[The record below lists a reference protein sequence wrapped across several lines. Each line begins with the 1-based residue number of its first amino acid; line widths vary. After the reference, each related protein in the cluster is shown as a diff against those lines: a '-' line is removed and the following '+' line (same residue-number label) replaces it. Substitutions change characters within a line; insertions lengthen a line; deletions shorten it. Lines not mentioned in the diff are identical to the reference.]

1 MATCAVKDVETST
14 GKSIVRSRTRAGV
27 VAFAA
32 GLTLCAACPSL
43 WAVTSGWENVC
54 PGRCEFPP
62 VKVVWTAPK
71 TGEGFDIRRE
81 EGAEGDVSVSNG
93 VICIR
98 KTNDKGRITVS
109 APAFAAAKAKAIRLF
124 ADVSARAETPDATL
138 GYLCA
143 HGVQRRLVPVDPIT
157 AKVFSRGGQAYMRT
171 LVNSAPEMT
180 YRKYAHFM
188 PSVESVTPVIVV
200 EGAPSES
207 VWRNWT
213 AEDLAAAQGRWDEYW
228 HKRSAPNRFRDRANL
243 DEFEQ
248 ALAADVDHTAQI
260 VRRDGFS
267 RFLLD
272 GKETP
277 PFSYKVSG
285 RDGAQYSGKPLQ
297 PYGVKVGCIV
307 LALGE
312 LPGRS
317 APWSERGFDVQMAVE
332 RIRDSMRIGDESCFI
347 LALSCSAYPAFTEV
361 EHPDETWRRKDGS
374 VVRGNSG
381 SAIPDEYNDGGKLDK
396 GDRRWPWVSY
406 ASPSWRNAIK
416 DITAKL
422 VAELKRTGLSKRI
435 IGVHFCGYHDGQFA
449 SPVEDHSP
457 YAKAEYRKYL
467 AARGLKPGD
476 AGAEY
481 ACFVRQLGYFALE
494 DFSREAKRLFGKP
507 IIAVRWSMRPL
518 GGKKDSAYDLDSF
531 IRSDAVDVVIPQP
544 TYSQRHPALSQG
556 VRLPCQTL
564 HRHGK
569 MMWYEFDLRTYAAL
583 ERWSRSVV
591 DAKGL
596 GTAEDLPMW
605 QTVFR
610 KHAGIML
617 AQRMGWWLYDMAG
630 GWYYPDE
637 IARDCGEVFSFFR
650 EMLKVTPDPWHPDA
664 ALVVDERAMASY
676 NTPDGP
682 KVAKVNNLVM
692 SAWPRV
698 AASGVPYD
706 FYLAEDVYDD
716 PDVMKRYKAVA
727 LCAFLHPTARQ
738 KAFME
743 KLSAFGV
750 KTFVVSS
757 EGYSPA
763 FFNDFVRRAG
773 GYVAMRPGVVQV
785 DMNGDFVSVHCLVPG
800 RYDFRLPFPAKVV
813 NVKSGLEEK
822 TEKGVLPLEM
832 SAGETC
838 WFRLRRAERR

>member
-1 MATCAVKDVETST
+1 MSMALRKDGNRMSLAVCLALCAC
-14 GKSIVRSRTRAGV
+14 
-27 VAFAA
+27 AA
-32 GLTLCAACPSL
+32 GTSL
-43 WAVTSGWENVC
+43 LAVTPGWENVN
-54 PGRCEFPP
+54 PQRSEFPP
-62 VKVVWTAPK
+62 VKVVWTAPAD
-71 TGEGFDIRRE
+71 GFDIRRE
-81 EGAEGDVSVSNG
+81 GGAEGDVSVSNG
-93 VICIR
+93 VIRIR
-98 KTNDKGRITVS
+98 KTNGMGRITVS
-109 APAFAAAKAKAIRLF
+109 APAFTAPKAKAIRLF
-124 ADVSARAETPDATL
+124 ADVSARTETPEATV

-143 HGVQRRLVPVDPIT
+143 HGAKRQLVPVDPIT
-157 AKVFSRGGQAYMRT
+157 AKVFSKGGNAYMRT
-171 LVNSAPEMT
+171 LVNSAPGMT

-188 PSVESVTPVIVV
+188 PTVEPVTAVIVV

-207 VWRNWT
+207 EWRNWT
-213 AEDLAAAQGRWDEYW
+213 AEDLAAAQARWREHW
-228 HKRSAPNRFRDRANL
+228 AALSAPNRYSDQANL
-243 DEFEQ
+243 EAFEK
-248 ALAADVDHTAQI
+248 ALAADIDHTAQI
-260 VRRDGFS
+260 ATRGGYS
-267 RFLLD
+267 RFLID

-277 PFSYKVSG
+277 PFAYKVSG

-307 LALGE
+307 LSLGE
-312 LPGRS
+312 LPGRK

-332 RIRDSMRIGDESCFI
+332 RIRDSMRLGDESCFI
-347 LALSCSAYPAFTEV
+347 LALGCSAYPAFTEV

-406 ASPSWRNAIK
+406 ASPAWRGAIK
-416 DITAKL
+416 EITARL

-467 AARGLKPGD
+467 AERGLKPGD
-476 AGAEY
+476 PGAEY
-481 ACFVRQLGYFALE
+481 AGFARQLGYRALE
-494 DFSREAKRLFGKP
+494 EFSREAKRLFGKP

-518 GGKKDSAYDLDSF
+518 GGTKDAAYDINAF
-531 IRSDAVDVVIPQP
+531 ICSDAVDVVIPQP
-544 TYSQRHPALSQG
+544 TYTQRHPALSQG

-583 ERWSRSVV
+583 ERWAQSVV

-596 GTAEDLPMW
+596 GTSDDLAMW

-630 GWYYPDE
+630 GWFYPEE
-637 IARDCGEVFSFFR
+637 IARDCGEVFSFCR
-650 EMLKVTPDPWHPDA
+650 EMLAVTPDPWHPDA
-664 ALVVDERAMASY
+664 ALVVDERAMANY

-682 KVAKVNNLVM
+682 KVANARNLVM
-692 SAWPRV
+692 GQWPRT

-706 FYLAEDVYDD
+706 FYLAEDVYGD
-716 PDVMKRYKAVA
+716 PEVMKRYKAVA
-727 LCAFLHPTARQ
+727 LCAFLHPDARQ
-738 KAFME
+738 KAFSE
-743 KLSAFGV
+743 KLAAWGI
-750 KTFVVSS
+750 KTFVVSPK
-757 EGYSPA
+757 GYSPA
-763 FFNDFVRRAG
+763 FFNDFVKGAG
-773 GYVAMRPGVVQV
+773 GYVATRPGVVQV

-800 RYDFRLPFPAKVV
+800 RHDFRLPFPAKVV
-813 NVKSGLEEK
+813 NVKSGLEENVQD
-822 TEKGVLPLEM
+822 GVLPLEM

-838 WFRLRRAERR
+838 WFRLKRIKGEW

>member
-1 MATCAVKDVETST
+1 MRVSHGCIALLAVLCGSA
-14 GKSIVRSRTRAGV
+14 SAGV
-27 VAFAA
+27 TA
-32 GLTLCAACPSL
+32 
-43 WAVTSGWENVC
+43 GWENVN
-54 PGRCEFPP
+54 PRRSEFPP

-71 TGEGFDIRRE
+71 DGFVIRRDG
-81 EGAEGDVSVSNG
+81 GAEGEVTVEDG
-93 VICIR
+93 AIRIR
-98 KTNDKGRITVS
+98 KTNGKGLISVS
-109 APAFAAAKAKAIRLF
+109 APAFAAAKGKPLRLF
-124 ADVSARAETPDATL
+124 ADVSARTETPDATV

-143 HGVQRRLVPVDPIT
+143 HGAIRELLPVDPIT
-157 AKVFSRGGQAYMRT
+157 AKVFSKGGNAYMRK
-171 LVNSAPEMT
+171 LVNSAPGMT
-180 YRKYAHFM
+180 YRKYAHFV
-188 PSVESVTPVIVV
+188 PTVDPVTPVIVV
-200 EGAPSES
+200 KGAPSES

-213 AEDLAAAQGRWDEYW
+213 AEKLDAAQGAWNEHW
-228 HKRSAPNRFRDRANL
+228 HRLSAQDRSDDKLEIGA
-243 DEFEQ
+243 FES
-248 ALAADVDHTAQI
+248 ALAADVEHSAQI
-260 VRRDGFS
+260 ATKDGCS
-267 RFLLD
+267 RLLVD

-277 PFSYKVSG
+277 AFAYKVSG

-297 PYGVKVGCIV
+297 PYGVKIGCIV

-312 LPGRS
+312 LPGRR
-317 APWSERGFDVQMAVE
+317 APWNEGGFDVQMAVQD
-332 RIRDSMRIGDESCFI
+332 IRDKMRFGNESCFI
-347 LALSCSAYPAFTEV
+347 LALNCSAYPAFTEV

-381 SAIPDEYNDGGKLDK
+381 SAIPDEYNDGGKLDR

-467 AARGLKPGD
+467 AERGLKVGD
-476 AGAEY
+476 PGAEY
-481 ACFVRQLGYFALE
+481 SCFARQLGYFALE

-518 GGKKDSAYDLDSF
+518 GGKNDSAYDIDSF
-531 IRSDAVDVVIPQP
+531 IRSDSVDVIVPQP
-544 TYSQRHPALSQG
+544 TYAQRQPALGQG

-583 ERWSRSVV
+583 ERWAQSVV

-596 GTAEDLPMW
+596 GTAEDLAMW

-630 GWYYPDE
+630 GWCYPDE
-637 IARDCGEVFSFFR
+637 IARDCGEVFAFCR
-650 EMLKVTPDPWHPDA
+650 EMLKVKPDPWHPEA
-664 ALVVDERAMASY
+664 ALVVDEMAMASY

-682 KVAKVNNLVM
+682 KVEKVGNLLM
-692 SAWPRV
+692 GEWPRV
-698 AASGVPYD
+698 AISGAPYD

-716 PDVMKRYKAVA
+716 PSVMKRYKAVA

-738 KAFME
+738 TAFME
-743 KLSAFGV
+743 KLTAFGV
-750 KTFVVSS
+750 KTFVV
-757 EGYSPA
+757 EPTGYSPE
-763 FFNDFVRRAG
+763 FFHGFVKDAG
-773 GYVAMRPGVVQV
+773 GYVAVKPGVMQV
-785 DMNGDFVSVHCLVPG
+785 DMNGDFISCHCIVPG

-822 TEKGVLPLEM
+822 TEAGVLPIEM

-838 WFRLRRAERR
+838 WFRIYRNAP

>member
-1 MATCAVKDVETST
+1 MTLIKDGNRMSLAVCLALCAC
-14 GKSIVRSRTRAGV
+14 
-27 VAFAA
+27 AA
-32 GLTLCAACPSL
+32 GTSL
-43 WAVTSGWENVC
+43 LAVTPGWENVN
-54 PGRCEFPP
+54 PQRSEFPP
-62 VKVVWTAPK
+62 VKVVWTAPAD
-71 TGEGFDIRRE
+71 GFDIRLE
-81 EGAEGDVSVSNG
+81 NGAEGDVSVSNG
-93 VICIR
+93 VIRIR
-98 KTNDKGRITVS
+98 KTNGRGRITVS
-109 APAFAAAKAKAIRLF
+109 APAFTAPKAKAIRLF
-124 ADVSARAETPDATL
+124 ADVSARTETPEATV

-143 HGVQRRLVPVDPIT
+143 HGAKRQLVPVDPIT
-157 AKVFSRGGQAYMRT
+157 AKVFSKGGNAYMRT
-171 LVNSAPEMT
+171 LVNSAPGMT

-188 PSVESVTPVIVV
+188 PTVEPVTAVIVV

-207 VWRNWT
+207 EWRNWT
-213 AEDLAAAQGRWDEYW
+213 AEDLAAAQARWREHW
-228 HKRSAPNRFRDRANL
+228 AALSAPDRYSDQANL
-243 DEFEQ
+243 EAFGK
-248 ALAADVDHTAQI
+248 AIAADIDHTAQI
-260 VRRDGFS
+260 ATRDGYS
-267 RFLLD
+267 RFLID
-272 GKETP
+272 GRETP
-277 PFSYKVSG
+277 PFAYKVSG

-307 LALGE
+307 LSLGE
-312 LPGRS
+312 LPGRK

-332 RIRDSMRIGDESCFI
+332 RIRDSMRLGDESCFI
-347 LALSCSAYPAFTEV
+347 LALGCSAYPAFTEV

-406 ASPSWRNAIK
+406 ASPAWRGAIK
-416 DITAKL
+416 GITAKL

-457 YAKAEYRKYL
+457 YAKAEYGKYL
-467 AARGLKPGD
+467 AERGLKPGD
-476 AGAEY
+476 PGAEY
-481 ACFVRQLGYFALE
+481 AGFARQLGYRALE
-494 DFSREAKRLFGKP
+494 EFSREAKRLFGKP

-518 GGKKDSAYDLDSF
+518 GGTKDAAYDINAF

-583 ERWSRSVV
+583 ERWAQSVV

-596 GTAEDLPMW
+596 GTSDDLAMW

-630 GWYYPDE
+630 GWFYPEE
-637 IARDCGEVFSFFR
+637 IARDCGEVFAFCR
-650 EMLKVTPDPWHPDA
+650 ELQAVKPDPWHPDA
-664 ALVVDERAMASY
+664 ALVVDERTMATY

-682 KVAKVNNLVM
+682 KVAKARNLVM
-692 SAWPRV
+692 GQWPRT

-706 FYLAEDVYDD
+706 FYLAEDVYDE
-716 PDVMKRYKAVA
+716 PEVMRRYKAVA
-727 LCAFLHPTARQ
+727 LCAFLHPDARQ
-738 KAFME
+738 KAFRE
-743 KLSAFGV
+743 KLAAWGV
-750 KTFVVSS
+750 KTFVVTS

-763 FFNDFVRRAG
+763 FFNDFVKSAG
-773 GYVAMRPGVVQV
+773 GYVAIRPGVVQV
-785 DMNGDFVSVHCLVPG
+785 DMNGDFVSVHCIVPG
-800 RYDFRLPFPAKVV
+800 RHDFRLPFPAKVV

-822 TEKGVLPLEM
+822 VQDGVLPLEM

-838 WFRLRRAERR
+838 WFRLKRVKGER

>member
-1 MATCAVKDVETST
+1 MVVRMARCASRSTSLLAVLCLAF
-14 GKSIVRSRTRAGV
+14 GAG
-27 VAFAA
+27 AA
-32 GLTLCAACPSL
+32 SAPDPT
-43 WAVTSGWENVC
+43 VTAGWENVNRQ
-54 PGRCEFPP
+54 RCEFPP
-62 VKVVWTAPK
+62 VKVVWTAPA
-71 TGEGFDIRRE
+71 EGFDVRRE
-81 EGAEGDVSVSNG
+81 DGAEGDVTVEDG
-93 VICIR
+93 AIRIR
-98 KTNDKGRITVS
+98 KTNAKGRITVS
-109 APAFAAAKAKAIRLF
+109 APAFAAAKGKAIRLF
-124 ADVSARAETPDATL
+124 ADVSARAEAPESTR

-143 HGVQRRLVPVDPIT
+143 HGATRRLEPVDPIT
-157 AKVFSRGGQAYMRT
+157 AKVFSKGGQAYMRT
-171 LVNSAPEMT
+171 LVNSAPGMT
-180 YRKYAHFM
+180 YRKYAHFV
-188 PSVESVTPVIVV
+188 PSVEPMTAVIVV

-213 AEDLAAAQGRWDEYW
+213 AEDLAAAQKRWDEHW
-228 HKRSAPNRFRDRANL
+228 TALAAQDRSHDRTDIAT
-243 DEFEQ
+243 FES

-260 VRRDGFS
+260 VTRNGYS
-267 RFLLD
+267 RLLVD

-277 PFSYKVSG
+277 AFAYKVSG

-297 PYGVKVGCIV
+297 SYGVKIGCIV
-307 LALGE
+307 LSLGE
-312 LPGRS
+312 LPGRK

-332 RIRDSMRIGDESCFI
+332 KIRDSMRLGDESCFI
-347 LALSCSAYPAFTEV
+347 LALGCSAYPAFTEK

-396 GDRRWPWVSY
+396 GDRRWPWISY
-406 ASPSWRNAIK
+406 ASPAWRSSIK

-449 SPVEDHSP
+449 SPVEDHSI

-467 AARGLKPGD
+467 ERQGLKPGEP
-476 AGAEY
+476 GTEY
-481 ACFVRQLGYFALE
+481 AAFARQLGYRALE
-494 DFSREAKRLFGKP
+494 EFSREAKRLFGKP

-518 GGKKDSAYDLDSF
+518 GGHKDSAYDIGAF

-544 TYSQRHPALSQG
+544 TYAQRLPALGQG

-583 ERWSRSVV
+583 ERWAQSVV

-596 GTAEDLPMW
+596 GTAEDLAMW
-605 QTVFR
+605 QTIFR

-630 GWYYPDE
+630 GWFYPEE
-637 IARDCGEVFSFFR
+637 IARDCGEVFSFCR
-650 EMLKVTPDPWHPDA
+650 EMLSVTPDPWHPDA
-664 ALVVDERAMASY
+664 ALIVDERAMAAY
-676 NTPDGP
+676 NTADGP
-682 KVAKVNNLVM
+682 KVWNARNLVM
-692 SAWPRV
+692 GQWPRL

-716 PDVMKRYKAVA
+716 PEIMKRYKAVA
-727 LCAFLHPTARQ
+727 LGAFLRPDARQ
-738 KAFME
+738 KTFME
-743 KLSAFGV
+743 KLGGWGV
-750 KTFVVSS
+750 KSFVAQPS
-757 EGYSPA
+757 GYSPE
-763 FFNDFVRRAG
+763 FFNNFVKEAG
-773 GYVAMRPGVVQV
+773 GYVATRPGVVQV

-800 RYDFRLPFPAKVV
+800 RHDFKLPFPAKVV
-813 NVKSGLEEK
+813 NVKSGREEK
-822 TEKGVLPLEM
+822 TFGGVLPLEM

-838 WFRLRRAERR
+838 WFRLRRVKGVE